1 MVMIALYSSLVGAV
15 LGTQWKVKVLF
26 PAAGV
31 GAAII
36 AVVAVWMDSPL
47 VTTMSALGI
56 WVFCLQFGYLMGL
69 LTRYCLEAAGL
80 APQRSAHSSIARH

>member
-31 GAAII
+31 GVAII
-36 AVVAVWMDSPL
+36 AVVAACMGSPF
-47 VTTMSALGI
+47 VATMSALGI
-56 WVFCLQFGYLMGL
+56 WVCCLQLGYLMGL

-80 APQRSAHSSIARH
+80 APQRSVRSRIARH

>member
-36 AVVAVWMDSPL
+36 AVVAACMGAPVVATL
-47 VTTMSALGI
+47 SALGI

-69 LTRYCLEAAGL
+69 LTRSCLEAAGL
-80 APQRSAHSSIARH
+80 APHRSAPSSIARH